1 MGMGV
6 YGGIVE
12 GIYLVNQS
20 LVEDKDNGAV
30 VGWVNKCKSKC
41 FL

>member
-1 MGMGV
+1 VGMGV

-30 VGWVNKCKSKC
+30 G
-41 FL
+41 

>member
-1 MGMGV
+1 MGV
-6 YGGIVE
+6 YGGNVE

>member
-1 MGMGV
+1 MGV

-30 VGWVNKCKSKC
+30 VGWVVNKCKSKC

>member
-30 VGWVNKCKSKC
+30 VVVRVK
-41 FL
+41 